1 MRIPKKLTILGFNLC
16 ASIFVGF
23 CVYGLLV
30 YYEGGAPRLSASIL
44 SSLLFGGCIFACIA
58 GICYFGAQWD
68 RHNAEEARDR
78 EHPPASPGRSG
89 SPPSD
94 PEKAG

>member
-1 MRIPKKLTILGFNLC
+1 MRIPKKLAILGFNVC

-30 YYEGGAPRLSASIL
+30 HYEGAAPRAGASIL
-44 SSLLFGGCIFACIA
+44 SSFAFGAAIMACIA

-68 RHNAEEARDR
+68 RRNAEEARKSKA
-78 EHPPASPGRSG
+78 PPASR
-89 SPPSD
+89 
-94 PEKAG
+94 